1 MNSKALECLEMIF
14 FQSVDRCR
22 EGGPR
27 DAKEDVHPP
36 GQPHN
41 GGAVDAEG
49 GLLPQAQADQQ
60 HLRQARPGELI
71 PLLLKTAAR

>member
-1 MNSKALECLEMIF
+1 M
-14 FQSVDRCR
+14 DRGR

-41 GGAVDAEG
+41 WRAVDAEG
-49 GLLPQAQADQQ
+49 GLLPQAEADQQ
-60 HLRQARPGELI
+60 HLGQARPGELI
-71 PLLLKTAAR
+71 PLLKTAAR

>member
-1 MNSKALECLEMIF
+1 MSQPKGDSKVLSFA
-14 FQSVDRCR
+14 FQLVDRGW

-27 DAKEDVHPP
+27 DAEEDVHPP

-49 GLLPQAQADQQ
+49 GLLPQAEADQQ
-60 HLRQARPGELI
+60 HLGQARPGELI
-71 PLLLKTAAR
+71 PLLKTAAR